1 MLLNLVGA
9 ETLQMNQR
17 RRSRGGWVGFSPP
30 TFEEDDIFFVFV
42 LVYVYFTLYP
52 G

>member
-1 MLLNLVGA
+1 VNIVHNIPTGRDSGA
-9 ETLQMNQR
+9 
-17 RRSRGGWVGFSPP
+17 GGAGGGFSSP
-30 TFEEDDIFFVFV
+30 TFGEDDIFFVFV

>member
-17 RRSRGGWVGFSPP
+17 RRSRGAGWALAPP
-30 TFEEDDIFFVFV
+30 HF
-42 LVYVYFTLYP
+42 
-52 G
+52 